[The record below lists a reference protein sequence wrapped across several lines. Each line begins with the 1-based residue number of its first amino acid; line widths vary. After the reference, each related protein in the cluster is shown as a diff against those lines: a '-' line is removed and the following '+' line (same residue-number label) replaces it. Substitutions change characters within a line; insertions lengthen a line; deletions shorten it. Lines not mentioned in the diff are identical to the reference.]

1 MRVRRQPERGGE
13 HNQQQIEQMGPVEQ
27 RAAAGAI
34 ARDDIFDGVPVQF
47 VVQTH
52 QTHVAVGVDETARE
66 HIGQCLDAGGERDQQ
81 RQQAVRRQIPPA
93 GAQRRVNWFAV
104 ERHSGR

>member
-1 MRVRRQPERGGE
+1 MRVHHQAKRGGE
-13 HNQQQIEQMGPVEQ
+13 HDQQQIEQMGPVQQ

-34 ARDDIFDGVPVQF
+34 ARDDILDGVLMQF

-81 RQQAVRRQIPPA
+81 RQQAVRRQVPPA
-93 GAQRRVNWFAV
+93 EVQWRVNWFAV